1 MSITRNLHLGAHGPS
16 PYDAVLTILR
26 DGRHAPR
33 LQLSFGEPVR
43 PGRPGERPYYHHFTN
58 LLLTADDARAL
69 GEALLDHAAA
79 LTTEQYADYLRLGG
93 APC

>member
-26 DGRHAPR
+26 DGRHEPR
-33 LQLSFGEPVR
+33 LQLSLGEPVR

-69 GEALLDHAAA
+69 GDELLRHAAA
-79 LTTEQYADYLRLGG
+79 LTAEEDAAIVRIGG
-93 APC
+93 DSC